1 MAVSLPTDLNFA
13 LKNTM
18 AKARNVRINI
28 SPIQS
33 GAPANPTDTL
43 KFDIPT
49 SRRGQFLNQAGS
61 FLQLRIRNND
71 TLANSKFA
79 LDGSGASVIQRLSV
93 YSGGALLEDIQAY
106 NLLYNAML
114 DSQVSMADRL
124 TTFSVS
130 GGSDQ
135 QATGGTVNFSRG
147 GVIVNQGAST
157 VVNLPLLSGVLGNG
171 CSKYLPIGAI
181 ANDLR
186 LELVLAPAA
195 EALVSVSATANYQV
209 LEAVLILDI
218 LELGDEAQGMIDQMT
233 GGNYVISAET
243 YRNAQTVLG
252 ASSSQD
258 SVLLPFRFSSIKSL
272 LWAFRPVSAQTSV
285 LQAALNSR
293 FNPFDS
299 ATQGTA
305 CSVQLR
311 AGPLYIPNA
320 PIRYSPELFTEL
332 QKAYHRFGSQ
342 SQGSSMTWATWSR
355 TAPVAALTAD
365 NTGTTGTSFDNNYPA
380 YAQGIGS
387 AFFALNLDS
396 VSGKSELLHSGIN
409 TLNQNLFL
417 DMQYATA
424 LPASQTRFDAFAHT
438 DMILQIQD
446 GVISALM

>member
-1 MAVSLPTDLNFA
+1 MAVSLPSDLNFA

-18 AKARNVRINI
+18 AKARNVRINV

-33 GAPANPTDTL
+33 GAPANPGDTL

-49 SRRGQFLNQAGS
+49 SRRGQFLNQSGS
-61 FLQLRIRNND
+61 YLQLRIRNND
-71 TLANSKFA
+71 TTASTKFA
-79 LDGSGASVIQRLSV
+79 LDGSGASVIQRMSV
-93 YSGGALLEDIQAY
+93 YSGGALLEDVQAY

-114 DSQVSMADRL
+114 DSQVSMTDRL
-124 TTFSVS
+124 TTFSVA
-130 GGSDQ
+130 GGTDQ
-135 QATGGTVNFSRG
+135 QGVSDTINFTRG
-147 GVIVNQGAST
+147 GVQVNQGASA

-186 LELVLAPAA
+186 LELVLAPAV
-195 EALVSVSATANYQV
+195 EALLSTSTTANYAI

-243 YRNAQTVLG
+243 YRNAQTVLA

-272 LWAFRPVSAQTSV
+272 LWAFRPVSAQST
-285 LQAALNSR
+285 LFQAALNSR

-299 ATQGTA
+299 ATQGTT

-311 AGPLYIPNA
+311 AGALYIPNA
-320 PIRYSPELFTEL
+320 PIRYSAELFTEL

-342 SQGSSMTWATWSR
+342 SQGSSMTWSTWSR
-355 TAPVAALTAD
+355 AAPLAAFAAGAGTGAALD
-365 NTGTTGTSFDNNYPA
+365 SVYGA
-380 YAQGIGS
+380 YVQGIGS

-417 DMQYATA
+417 DMTYATA
-424 LPASQTRFDAFAHT
+424 LPASQTRFDAFAHA

>member
-18 AKARNVRINI
+18 AKARSVRINV

-33 GAPANPTDTL
+33 GAPANPGDTL

-61 FLQLRIRNND
+61 YLQLRIKNTDSAASR
-71 TLANSKFA
+71 FA
-79 LDGSGASVIQRLSV
+79 LDGSGASVIQRMSV
-93 YSGGALLEDIQAY
+93 YSGGALLEDVQAY

-114 DSQVSMADRL
+114 DSQVSMSDRL

-130 GGSDQ
+130 GGTDQ
-135 QATGGTVNFSRG
+135 QLSTATNNFSRG
-147 GVIVNQGAST
+147 GAVVSQNLQT
-157 VVNLPLLSGVLGNG
+157 VVNMPLLSGVLGNG

-195 EALVSVSATANYQV
+195 EALVSVSTSANYQV
-209 LEAVLILDI
+209 LEAVLILDV

-243 YRNAQTVLG
+243 YRNAQTVLQSG
-252 ASSSQD
+252 SQQD

-272 LWAFRPVSAQTSV
+272 LWAFRPVAAQSTT
-285 LQAALNSR
+285 LQASLNSR
-293 FNPFDS
+293 FNPFE
-299 ATQGTA
+299 AGLQGTS
-305 CSVQLR
+305 CTVQLR
-311 AGPLYIPNA
+311 AGALYIPNA
-320 PIRYSPELFTEL
+320 PIKYSAELFTEL

-342 SQGSSMTWATWSR
+342 SQGSSMTWSSWSV
-355 TAPVAALTAD
+355 TAPAAAI
-365 NTGTTGTSFDNNYPA
+365 TTGDGLAAAFTTNYQN
-380 YAQGIGS
+380 YINTLGS

-417 DMQYATA
+417 DMTYATP
-424 LPASQTRFDAFAHT
+424 LPGSGAQTRFDAFAHA

-446 GVISALM
+446 GVISTLM

>member
-18 AKARNVRINI
+18 AKARNVRINV

-61 FLQLRIRNND
+61 YLQLRIRNND
-71 TLANSKFA
+71 SLASAKFA
-79 LDGSGASVIQRLSV
+79 LDGSGASVIQRMSV
-93 YSGGALLEDIQAY
+93 YSGGALLEDVQAY

-114 DSQVSMADRL
+114 DSQVSMSDRL
-124 TTFSVS
+124 TTFSVA
-130 GGSDQ
+130 GGVAQPAST
-135 QATGGTVNFSRG
+135 ATENYTRG
-147 GVIVNQGAST
+147 GVIIAKDASA
-157 VVNLPLLSGVLGNG
+157 VVNVPLISGILGNG

-186 LELVLAPAA
+186 LEIVLAPAV
-195 EALVSVSATANYQV
+195 EALVSVSTTANYQV
-209 LEAVLILDI
+209 LEAVLILDV

-233 GGNYVISAET
+233 GGNYVISGET
-243 YRNAQTVLG
+243 YRNAQTVLQG
-252 ASSSQD
+252 SSSQD

-272 LWAFRPVSAQTSV
+272 LWAFRPVTAQASV
-285 LQAALNSR
+285 LQAGMNSR

-299 ATQGTA
+299 ATQGTS

-311 AGPLYIPNA
+311 AGALYIPNA
-320 PIRYSPELFTEL
+320 PIKYSAELFTEL

-342 SQGSSMTWATWSR
+342 SQGSSMTWSTWSR
-355 TAPVAALTAD
+355 TAPLTSLVPSNAGS
-365 NTGTTGTSFDNNYPA
+365 TGTDFDSFYPA
-380 YAQGIGS
+380 YARDIGS
-387 AFFALNLDS
+387 AFFGLNLDS

-417 DMQYATA
+417 DMTYATA
-424 LPASQTRFDAFAHT
+424 LPSAQTRFDAFAHC

>member
-18 AKARNVRINI
+18 AKARSVRINV

-33 GAPANPTDTL
+33 GAPANPGDTL

-61 FLQLRIRNND
+61 YLQLRIRNND
-71 TLANSKFA
+71 VSASMKFA

-93 YSGGALLEDIQAY
+93 YSGGALLEDVQAY

-114 DSQVSMADRL
+114 DTQVSMGDRL
-124 TTFSVS
+124 TTHSVN
-130 GGSDQ
+130 GGVDQ
-135 QATGGTVNFSRG
+135 QAASGSANFSRG
-147 GVIVNQGAST
+147 GNIVNTAAST

-186 LELVLAPAA
+186 LEVVLAPAA
-195 EALVSVSATANYQV
+195 EAIVSTSASANYQI
-209 LEAVLILDI
+209 LEAVLILDV
-218 LELGDEAQGMIDQMT
+218 LELGDEAQAMVEQMT

-252 ASSSQD
+252 AASTQD

-272 LWAFRPVSAQTSV
+272 LWAFRPTNALNSFA
-285 LQAALNSR
+285 QAALNSR

-299 ATQGTA
+299 ATQGAT

-320 PIRYSPELFTEL
+320 PIKYSTELFTEL

-342 SQGSSMTWATWSR
+342 SQGSSITWSTWSK
-355 TAPVAALTAD
+355 TAPATAMAGATVAL
-365 NTGTTGTSFDNNYPA
+365 FDANYQN
-380 YAQGIGS
+380 YINDMGS
-387 AFFALNLDS
+387 AFFGLNLDS

-417 DMQYATA
+417 DMTYATA
-424 LPASQTRFDAFAHT
+424 LPATQTRFDAFAHA
-438 DMILQIQD
+438 DMIIQIQD
-446 GVISALM
+446 GVVSTLM